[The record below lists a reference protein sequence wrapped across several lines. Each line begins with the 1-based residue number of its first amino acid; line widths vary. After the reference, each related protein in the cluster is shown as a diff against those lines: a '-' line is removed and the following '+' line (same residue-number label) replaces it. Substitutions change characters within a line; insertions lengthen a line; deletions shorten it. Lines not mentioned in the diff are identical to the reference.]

1 MILKTFPPLWVHFTC
16 FHNLVI
22 LEVWVAINDNS
33 RSGLPALWGLW
44 LLSGRGSQ
52 TPQEKD
58 QWVPG
63 KSSALTKA
71 LESPP
76 CRKAPTST
84 VSKVGGRWGAGSLV
98 NIRDIFFLMNPRWTE
113 KKYTVKHHP
122 FGCESPVCPDD
133 SSIVFILRGNALKS
147 FVNNKS

>member
-1 MILKTFPPLWVHFTC
+1 MILKTFPPLCVHFTC
-16 FHNLVI
+16 FYNLVI

-33 RSGLPALWGLW
+33 RSRLPELWGLW

-58 QWVPG
+58 QWGPG

-76 CRKAPTST
+76 CAPTST
-84 VSKVGGRWGAGSLV
+84 VSKAGGGWGAGSLV
-98 NIRDIFFLMNPRWTE
+98 NIRDIFF
-113 KKYTVKHHP
+113 
-122 FGCESPVCPDD
+122 
-133 SSIVFILRGNALKS
+133 
-147 FVNNKS
+147 